1 MTYKHPRETTVTVP
15 AETVRLSKFEHQVF
29 INGTVSGSGESLAD
43 AKSNAVEALLELATL
58 AQGSVS
64 VVADVNNNLLVIRYP
79 SGTGS
84 GSINIRLDSVSGAR
98 VTCTGQGS
106 REPTE
111 AAWHHVECN
120 AGTQLVYGIA
130 KTF

>member
-84 GSINIRLDSVSGAR
+84 GSINIRLDSVAGAR
-98 VTCTGQGS
+98 VTCTGTS
-106 REPTE
+106 STEPNE
-111 AAWHHVECN
+111 AASHHVEHS
-120 AGTQLVYGIA
+120 AGTQRVY
-130 KTF
+130 